1 MDHFRDMKK
10 VYEKTSTIDLIKN
23 RNNKIRKLQNLHHL
37 RGYWVKKDRAR
48 LAHMIEQLDAVIAA
62 RAAQDPLF

>member
-1 MDHFRDMKK
+1 MDHFRDMTK

-23 RNNKIRKLQNLHHL
+23 RNNKMRKLQNLHHL
-37 RGYWVKKDRAR
+37 GGYWVKKDRAR

-62 RAAQDPLF
+62 RAAQEPLF